1 MYSFVRNNW
10 LITVN
15 YHLLM
20 RSNQRCII
28 KQRFGDKLDQVKIDQ
43 NQWWVMEDM
52 ETYQLD
58 NALKT
63 SWDLIWGIYKEAIYS
78 FL

>member
-1 MYSFVRNNW
+1 
-10 LITVN
+10 
-15 YHLLM
+15 
-20 RSNQRCII
+20 
-28 KQRFGDKLDQVKIDQ
+28 
-43 NQWWVMEDM
+43 M